1 MTSNSEGHAIL
12 DSHAICRKYGTLE
25 GERPP
30 LKKEANAR
38 RKMTKIKIK
47 PPVKETNLGV
57 APKGDRIQYL
67 YC

>member
-1 MTSNSEGHAIL
+1 MTNNSEGHAIL
-12 DSHAICRKYGTLE
+12 DSHAICRKYGALE
-25 GERPP
+25 GEGTP

-38 RKMTKIKIK
+38 RNIKIK